1 MIIERLTLCS
11 FRCFGPEPETIR
23 FSETLTALIG
33 SNGAGKTAAMLALL
47 RLFGVA
53 SDQRRLRRQDFHVSA
68 DETDAPQ
75 QRTLWLEVLLA
86 FPELAGGAQ
95 ADDAVPEFFQQMAAD
110 DHGVLKA
117 RLRLDATWTNDG
129 TVEGTI
135 DFKYR
140 AVRTLDATFKDDQCS
155 ELSPFDR
162 ARVQMVYIPATRDG
176 TSQVSS
182 FLKGR
187 LWRAVNWSP
196 KIRDVLGTAGSSLN
210 ETFDAETAVKLITS
224 AVAKRWKE
232 VHTAGT
238 DAEPKFRPIDLRFEE
253 FARKIEVLF
262 EPDEEGRARD
272 LADLSDGQRSLFH
285 IAMTAAALDVERQI
299 AEGEKGFHEQG
310 VPLPALTL
318 VALEEPENN
327 LAPFYLARIIR
338 QLADLAS
345 AGRAQAIVSSH
356 SASILA
362 RVDPADVRHLRLVP
376 SKRTARVRDIP
387 LPASTDEASKFIR
400 EAVTTYPE
408 LYFARF
414 VILGEGAS
422 EEVVLPRLADAMDL
436 PIDRSFVA
444 IVPLGGRHVNHLWRL
459 LQAIEVS
466 YATLLDLDWGR
477 HGGGW
482 PRMKTAVVQ
491 LISNGTEPETLFKP
505 DELKSGLQ
513 AALDALGARD
523 PFDEKGF
530 EEWRERLRIRR
541 VFFCDPLDLDMT
553 MLSAF
558 GDEYRTLAAGMQGPD
573 AKDDSAPQAV
583 LGKNGAPADYSD
595 EWDDDFRWYRY
606 LFLGRGKPV
615 THLRVLSG
623 LSKATLAEKCPE
635 VLSAL
640 LNEVVLTIEDG
651 DGE

>member
-1 MIIERLTLCS
+1 MFIERLTLCN
-11 FRCFGPEPETIR
+11 FRCFGPDPDTIR
-23 FSETLTALIG
+23 FSETLTALVG

-47 RLFGVA
+47 RLFGVT
-53 SDQRRLRRQDFHVSA
+53 SDHRRLRRQDFHVA
-68 DETDAPQ
+68 AGETDAPQ
-75 QRTLWLEVLLA
+75 QRTLWLEVILS
-86 FPELAGGAQ
+86 FPELAGGDG

-129 TVEGTI
+129 SVEGAI

-155 ELSPFDR
+155 ELSPFHR
-162 ARVQMVYIPATRDG
+162 ARVQMIYIPATRDG
-176 TSQVSS
+176 TSQVST

-187 LWRAVNWSP
+187 LWRAVNWSA
-196 KIRDVLGTAGSSLN
+196 KIREVLGTAGRTLN
-210 ETFDAETAVKLITS
+210 ETFEAEAAVKLITG
-224 AVAKRWKE
+224 AIARRWQE

-262 EPDEEGRARD
+262 EPDEEGRARG
-272 LADLSDGQRSLFH
+272 LEDLSDGQRSLFH
-285 IAMTAAALDVERQI
+285 IAMTAAALDVERSI
-299 AEGEKGFHEQG
+299 AGGEKGFHEKG

-327 LAPFYLARIIR
+327 LAPFYLARIVR
-338 QLADLAS
+338 QLLDLAS
-345 AGRAQAIVSSH
+345 AGRAQALVSSH
-356 SASILA
+356 SASIMA
-362 RVDPADVRHLRLVP
+362 RVDPANVRHLRLVP
-376 SKRTARVRDIP
+376 SKRTARVREIP
-387 LPASTDEASKFIR
+387 LPASTEEAGKFIR

-414 VILGEGAS
+414 VILGEGSS

-459 LQAIEVS
+459 LQAIEVP

-482 PRMKTAVVQ
+482 PRIKGAVEQ
-491 LISNGTEPETLFKP
+491 LLGNGIKPETLFKP
-505 DELKSGLQ
+505 DELKAGLKK
-513 AALDALGARD
+513 ALDALASRAPLDETG
-523 PFDEKGF
+523 FDD
-530 EEWRERLRIRR
+530 WRERLRMQR
-541 VFFCDPLDLDMT
+541 VFFCEPLDLDMT
-553 MLSAF
+553 MLEAF
-558 GDEYRTLAAGMQGPD
+558 ADEYRSLAPGMHGPD
-573 AKDDSAPQAV
+573 AKDDAAPQTV
-583 LGKNGAPADYSD
+583 LGKNGTPKDYAD
-595 EWDDDFRWYRY
+595 EWADDFRWYRY
-606 LFLGRGKPV
+606 LFLGRGKPI
-615 THLRVLSG
+615 THLRVLSS

-640 LNEVVLTIEDG
+640 LSEVFLTIEDG
-651 DGE
+651 DG